1 MTGVGCLDSD
11 GARESAAG
19 AAILADGFSC
29 RTQVREFGEGR
40 QAMHFAELLG
50 AGVPTP

>member
-1 MTGVGCLDSD
+1 V
-11 GARESAAG
+11 REAPAG

-40 QAMHFAELLG
+40 KAMHLAEFLA
-50 AGVPTP
+50 AGLPTP